1 MSKQV
6 FFNAVEGSV
15 EVTIDG
21 TTVGTANTGKALA
34 RLLEAQGVTLA
45 DSLQFNSDVDFASE
59 AGLAADSAAQAII
72 DAAIVRLQKT

>member
-21 TTVGTANTGKALA
+21 TTVGAARTGKALA
-34 RLLEAQGVTLA
+34 QLLEAQGVTLA
-45 DSLQFNSDVDFASE
+45 DSLQFSSDVDFASE
-59 AGLAADSAAQAII
+59 AGFTADSAAHAII
-72 DAAIVRLQKT
+72 DAAIARLQKT